1 MFAIQDEVIS
11 TGNYLKYIIKDPN
24 AMTNACCPHGSSL
37 ETIQHVTDSCPKVS
51 QMT

>member
-24 AMTNACCPHGSSL
+24 VITNARYPPWFFIGNYSTC
-37 ETIQHVTDSCPKVS
+37 D
-51 QMT
+51 